1 MVCPHCRT
9 PNPEGTN
16 LCVQCATPIEIED
29 ITLPAVPLNADSG
42 ATIAMAPQNTM
53 ATVGTSWSKPAA
65 WDPEKGSR
73 SLEAGDILAGRYEIL
88 KLLGEGGMGAVYRA
102 RDAELERM
110 VALKVIRPEL
120 ARNEQILKRFKQEL
134 ILARQV
140 THRNIIRIFDL
151 GHAEGMRFITM
162 EYIEGED
169 LSSVLEKR
177 TKLPAAEAV
186 AIMIQVARG
195 LEAAHAEGVVHRDLK
210 PQNIMID
217 AQGKCSV
224 MDFGIARSVDA
235 SSMTRTG
242 ALMGTPTYM
251 SPEQA
256 QGQKVDAR
264 SDLYT
269 LGIIFYELLTGKA
282 PFEADNPMAT
292 LVRRIQE
299 KPQPPIEI
307 EPSIPKDIN
316 AIVMKMLGTQPAE
329 RYQSAA
335 EILQDL
341 DAWEGERTGRTTVKV
356 APVVVQKTGGL
367 PLKLAAAALAIMLG
381 IVGWLL
387 VHRGASDGGGK
398 APVAGKQVSVLVADF
413 HNGTGDS
420 VFEGTLEPAIG
431 LAMEGASFVN
441 AYSRGDAR
449 KAAQKLQPGA
459 TTLDENLARA
469 VARQEGISVVITGD
483 IEKKGGGYE
492 IKVKAL
498 DAMDGKTIIE
508 KSANAGS
515 KQEVMAEASKLATPI
530 RKKLGDTTPDAVQIA
545 AAETYG
551 TPVLEAGQSYAKG
564 QDAQWA
570 GKMDE
575 AIKNYQNAVRLDPK
589 MGRAY
594 AGIAVAYRNLKN
606 RAEADKYFQLA
617 IANIDRMSERE
628 QYRTYGAYYLYTRNY
643 QQASEKLSELTQKFP
658 ADDAAR
664 INLALAYFYGRNIAR
679 AVDAA
684 KELVKMHP
692 ENVLYRGNLALY
704 DMYSGQFDEAI
715 LQAQEVL
722 KRNPSYQLALV
733 AMALSQFAE
742 GKTAD
747 AAATYARLNATD
759 ADGGSTAAIGLA
771 DIALYEGRN
780 ADAVKILQGGVE
792 ADLKQPN
799 LSAAAVKL
807 AAMAAAQHNAAA
819 AERALKTDKE
829 AAFPAARVLLEMK
842 QEAKAL
848 EVAKQIGARPEPEPQ
863 AQAKL
868 LEGEALLLKG
878 KSQDAIRLFLEA
890 QKLAD
895 SWIGRLDLGRAYLA
909 AGLFP
914 EAIAELTTC
923 IKRNGEATAVFLD
936 DTPSYRYFAPVY
948 YYLAQAQEGSKS
960 AAAAESYQKFLAI
973 KAKADAGDPMVADA
987 RKRLAALGPH

>member
-9 PNPEGTN
+9 PNSEGTTV
-16 LCVQCATPIEIED
+16 CVGCRTPMD
-29 ITLPAVPLNADSG
+29 AGGATLPLIQTDAAAD
-42 ATIAMAPQNTM
+42 PQATM
-53 ATVGTSWSKPAA
+53 ATVGTAWAKPEPF
-65 WDPEKGSR
+65 DPDAGSR
-73 SLEAGDILAGRYEIL
+73 PLKPGDILADRYEIL

-102 RDAELERM
+102 RDTELERL

-120 ARNEQILKRFKQEL
+120 ARNTQILQRFKQEL

-151 GHAEGMRFITM
+151 GHAEGRRFITM

-169 LSSVLEKR
+169 LSLILEKR
-177 TKLPAAEAV
+177 GKLPAPEAAGIV
-186 AIMIQVARG
+186 MQVARG

-235 SSMTRTG
+235 SNMTRTG
-242 ALMGTPTYM
+242 ALLGTPTYM

-299 KPQPPIEI
+299 KPPAPVEI
-307 EPSIPKDIN
+307 DAAIPKRISDL
-316 AIVMKMLGTQPAE
+316 VMKMLATQAAD
-329 RYQSAA
+329 RYQSAS
-335 EILQDL
+335 EVLRDL
-341 DAWEGERTGRTTVKV
+341 ELWEAERTGRTVQTA
-356 APVVVQKTGGL
+356 APVVNRTGGL
-367 PLKLAAAALAIMLG
+367 PLKLAAGALVVMLAV
-381 IVGWLL
+381 VGWLST
-387 VHRGASDGGGK
+387 HRGAGVK
-398 APVAGKQVSVLVADF
+398 TAPAAPISVLVADF
-413 HNGTGDS
+413 HNGTGDA
-420 VFEGTLEPAIG
+420 VFDGTLEPAIG

-441 AYSRGDAR
+441 AYPRGDAR
-449 KAAQKLQPGA
+449 KAAQKLQPGSTA
-459 TTLDENLARA
+459 LDNNLARA

-483 IEKKGGGYE
+483 IEKAGGGYS
-492 IKVKAL
+492 IHVKAL
-498 DAMDGKTIIE
+498 DAMQGSTIIE
-508 KSANAGS
+508 KSATARS
-515 KQEVMAEASKLATPI
+515 KQDVMAEAGKLATPI
-530 RKKLGDTTPDAVQIA
+530 RKKLGDTTPEAVQLA

-551 TPVLEAGQSYAKG
+551 TPVLEAAQSYAKG

-570 GKMDE
+570 GKLDD
-575 AIKNYQNAVRLDPK
+575 AIRNYQNAVRLDPN

-594 AGIAVAYRNLKN
+594 NGIAVAYRNLGN

-617 IANIDRMSERE
+617 ISKIDRMSERE
-628 QYRTYGAYYLYTRNY
+628 QYRTYGTYYLFTRNY
-643 QQASEKLSELTQKFP
+643 QQASEKLSELTEKFP
-658 ADDAAR
+658 ADDSAR
-664 INLALAYFYGRNIAR
+664 TNLALAYFYGRNIEH
-679 AVDAA
+679 AVDAE
-684 KELVKMHP
+684 KELVRMHP

-704 DMYSGQFDEAI
+704 AMYGGQFDEAI
-715 LQAQEVL
+715 AEAQEVL
-722 KRNPSYQLALV
+722 KRNPAYQLALV
-733 AMALSQFAE
+733 ALALSQFAQ
-742 GKTAD
+742 GNTAG
-747 AAATYARLNATD
+747 AKATYARLNA
-759 ADGGSTAAIGLA
+759 ADGDGASVASIGLA

-780 ADAVKILQGGVE
+780 AEAVRILEAGVA

-807 AAMAAAQHNAAA
+807 AAMAS
-819 AERALKTDKE
+819 AERSAATAERSLKTDKE
-829 AAFPAARVLLEMK
+829 GAFPAARVLLELK
-842 QEAKAL
+842 QEGRAL

-878 KSQDAIRLFLEA
+878 KPQDAIRIILESL
-890 QKLAD
+890 KLAD
-895 SWIGRLDLGRAYLA
+895 SWIGRFDLGRAYLA

-914 EAIAELTTC
+914 EASAELTTC
-923 IKRNGEATAVFLD
+923 IKRSGEATAVFLD

-948 YYLAQAQEGSKS
+948 FYLAQAQEGTKS
-960 AAAAESYQKFLAI
+960 PAAAESYQKFLGI
-973 KAKADAGDPMVADA
+973 KAQADPGDALVVEA
-987 RKRLAALGPH
+987 RKRAAALGAR